1 VIRHVSEEE
10 FLAHYGILRKS
21 GRYPWG
27 SGETQSARNKTFL
40 STVDELRK
48 SGMKDPKIAE
58 GFGMTTT
65 QLRALS
71 SIAVNQQRQEK
82 IRTAQKLKDKGMS
95 NSAIGRQMGVNES
108 TVRSLLTYGEKDDA
122 DVLTATADMLRR
134 QVNEKGF
141 VDVGAQVERDLPIM
155 GGNRGVSAT
164 KFGTA
169 LAILQEEGY
178 EVHTVNVPQLGTGK
192 NTKQKVLT
200 KPGTTQKDVWMH
212 RNEIRPI
219 QEHSDDGGRSY
230 LGVKEPLSV
239 SSKRVGII
247 YKEDG
252 GDKSDGVIFVRPGVK
267 DLDMGHSRYAQVRI
281 AVDGTHYLKGMA
293 VYKDDMPPGVD
304 LMFNTNKSDTGNK
317 KDAMKKLKDDEDN
330 PFGAV
335 IRQKLDEKGNVI
347 SALNIVGSKE
357 GAGEEGGWDTWGK
370 SLPAQMLS
378 KQHPNLAKAQL
389 AVTQENRKREFDE
402 LSNLTNPAIRKKLL
416 EDFAEETDSAAVH
429 LSAAAMPR
437 QATKVLLPVPQMKPN
452 EIYAPSFE
460 DGTRVALVRFPHGG
474 TFEIPQV
481 TVNNRV
487 PAAKKLLGTSAKDA
501 IGIHHTVAERLS
513 GADFDGDTVLV
524 IPNNQGKVKSTPP
537 LEGLKGFDPRSRFG
551 PYDGLRTIDGGVY
564 NAKTKESEF
573 PPGHKK
579 DPNRKGREMGGIT
592 NLIAD
597 MTVHGASS
605 DELAR
610 AVRHSMVVIDAEKH
624 HLDFRAS
631 AQENGIAALKTKYQG
646 GPTSGARTLIT
657 RATAETRVNERKQG
671 FKVDPLTGRKSFE
684 DTGRTVVDRKTGQAV
699 LRTTKSKRL
708 AEVEDAHSLIDGP
721 GTEIER
727 VYADHA
733 NALKAMANEAR
744 KEAVNTPNLKYN
756 EAAKRV
762 YAGEVK
768 SLDAKLDIALRNA
781 PVEREAQRL
790 ANATVA
796 LKRQAN
802 PGMEASDLKKI
813 KNQAL
818 AEARTRTGAGKTRV
832 QIEPSEWEA
841 IQAGAISNNKM
852 KKILA
857 NADIDVLRKLATP
870 RTPTVMTSAAQSRA
884 KLMLATGYTQAQV
897 AAQLGVGLSTLKS
910 YISEE
915 GL

>member
-1 VIRHVSEEE
+1 
-10 FLAHYGILRKS
+10 
-21 GRYPWG
+21 
-27 SGETQSARNKTFL
+27 
-40 STVDELRK
+40 
-48 SGMKDPKIAE
+48 
-58 GFGMTTT
+58 
-65 QLRALS
+65 
-71 SIAVNQQRQEK
+71 
-82 IRTAQKLKDKGMS
+82 
-95 NSAIGRQMGVNES
+95 
-108 TVRSLLTYGEKDDA
+108 
-122 DVLTATADMLRR
+122 
-134 QVNEKGF
+134 
-141 VDVGAQVERDLPIM
+141 VERDLPIM

-192 NTKQKVLT
+192 NTKQKVLA

-230 LGVKEPLSV
+230 LGVKEPLSI

-267 DLDMGHSRYAQVRI
+267 DLDMGNSRYAQVRI

-357 GAGEEGGWDTWGK
+357 GAGQEGGWDTWGK

-378 KQHPNLAKAQL
+378 KQHPNLAKSQL
-389 AVTQENRKREFDE
+389 AVTRENRKREFDE

-429 LSAAAMPR
+429 LTAAAMPR

-501 IGIHHTVAERLS
+501 IGIHHSVAERLS

-537 LEGLKGFDPRSRFG
+537 LEGLKGFDPRSQYG

-564 NAKTKESEF
+564 NAKTKEAEF

-597 MTVHGASS
+597 MTVQGASS
-605 DELAR
+605 DKLAR

-631 AQENGIAALKTKYQG
+631 AVDNGISALKREYQG
-646 GPTSGARTLIT
+646 GPNAGARTLIT
-657 RATAETRVNERKQG
+657 RATAEVRVNERKQG
-671 FKVDPLTGRKSFE
+671 FKVDPLTGR
-684 DTGRTVVDRKTGQAV
+684 
-699 LRTTKSKRL
+699 
-708 AEVEDAHSLIDGP
+708 
-721 GTEIER
+721 
-727 VYADHA
+727 
-733 NALKAMANEAR
+733 
-744 KEAVNTPNLKYN
+744 
-756 EAAKRV
+756 
-762 YAGEVK
+762 
-768 SLDAKLDIALRNA
+768 
-781 PVEREAQRL
+781 
-790 ANATVA
+790 
-796 LKRQAN
+796 
-802 PGMEASDLKKI
+802 
-813 KNQAL
+813 
-818 AEARTRTGAGKTRV
+818 
-832 QIEPSEWEA
+832 
-841 IQAGAISNNKM
+841 
-852 KKILA
+852 
-857 NADIDVLRKLATP
+857 
-870 RTPTVMTSAAQSRA
+870 
-884 KLMLATGYTQAQV
+884 
-897 AAQLGVGLSTLKS
+897 
-910 YISEE
+910 
-915 GL
+915 

>member
-1 VIRHVSEEE
+1 VIRQVSEEE

-27 SGETQSARNKTFL
+27 SGNTQSARNKTFL
-40 STVDELRK
+40 STVDDLRK
-48 SGMKDPKIAE
+48 SGMSDPKIAE

-82 IRTAQKLKDKGMS
+82 IRTVQKLKDKGVS
-95 NSAIGRQMGVNES
+95 NSEIGRRMGINES
-108 TVRSLLTYGEKDDA
+108 TVRSLLAYGEKDDA

-134 QVNEKGF
+134 QVDEKGF

-164 KFGTA
+164 KFNTA

-178 EVHTVNVPQLGTGK
+178 EVHTVDIPQVGTGK
-192 NTKQKVLT
+192 NTKNKVLA
-200 KPGTTQKDVWMH
+200 KPGTTRKDVFLH
-212 RNEIRPI
+212 REEIRPI

-230 LGVKEPLSV
+230 LGVKDPLSI

-378 KQHPNLAKAQL
+378 KQHPNLAKSQL
-389 AVTQENRKREFDE
+389 AVTRENRKREFDE

-524 IPNNQGKVKSTPP
+524 IPNNQGKIKSTPP
-537 LEGLKGFDPRSRFG
+537 LEGLKGFDPRSQYG

-573 PPGHKK
+573 PPGTKK

-597 MTVHGASS
+597 MTVQGAS
-605 DELAR
+605 DDKLAR

-631 AQENGIAALKTKYQG
+631 AVENGIAALKTEYQG
-646 GPTSGARTLIT
+646 GPTRGARTLIT
-657 RATAETRVNERKQG
+657 RATAEVRVKERKQG
-671 FKVDPLTGRKSFE
+671 FKVDPLTGKKSFE
-684 DTGRTVVDRKTGQAV
+684 YTGRQVVDRKTGKTV
-699 LRTTKSKRL
+699 DRTTKSKGL
-708 AEVEDAHSLIDGP
+708 AETHDAHSLIDAP

-733 NALKAMANEAR
+733 NSLKALANEAR

-756 EAAKRV
+756 EAAKKV
-762 YAGEVK
+762 YAAEVK

-781 PVEREAQRL
+781 PIEREAQRL
-790 ANATVA
+790 ANATIA

-841 IQAGAISNNKM
+841 IQSGAISNNKM

-857 NADIDVLRKLATP
+857 NADVDVLRKLATP
-870 RTPTVMTSAAQSRA
+870 RAPTVMTSAAQSRA
-884 KLMLATGYTQAQV
+884 KLMLASGYTQAEI